1 MGDGIVKIGNPP
13 YGLGYRII
21 EIFPYDIVFRLVG
34 MKPLAVV
41 VGSNIS
47 QILQDSL
54 CIHLI
59 IYLLQFTV
67 DKQFRA
73 ETVERTLLAFGLP
86 ALADIAAMQQQPV
99 VGIGTL

>member
-1 MGDGIVKIGNPP
+1 MGDGIVKISNPP

-34 MKPLAVV
+34 MKPLSVV

-47 QILQDSL
+47 QILQYSL

-59 IYLLQFTV
+59 IY
-67 DKQFRA
+67 
-73 ETVERTLLAFGLP
+73 
-86 ALADIAAMQQQPV
+86 
-99 VGIGTL
+99 